1 MKDELIATACV
12 CCGCSSIAKSP
23 AVLMPFVADRAFGW
37 APVNIDSSWGLQTI
51 PEGRAYSL
59 CNSLFCRDCG
69 LIFLD
74 IRFDDGALSR
84 LYTGYR
90 DEEYTLM
97 REAYEPGYRIRN
109 EGFQHCISYLDDVE
123 NFLRPLLPKTLSVL
137 DWGGDTGVNT
147 PFKYGGNSIHVFD
160 ISEVESIPGVSR
172 VNLEEALEHSYD
184 LVVCSNV
191 LEHTPYPVVMLS
203 EISKVMNRNS
213 VLYLEVPYEVHMRTY
228 TTGTERLLAKRHWHE
243 HVNFFTDRALQ
254 SLVQSSGFE
263 VIKFEDKKISSTE
276 SEFYQF
282 FVACKLA
289 EQKC

>member
-90 DEEYTLM
+90 DEEYTLL

-109 EGFQHCISYLDDVE
+109 EGFQHGISYLDDVE
-123 NFLRPLLPKTLSVL
+123 KFLRPLLPKTLSVL

-147 PFKYGGNSIHVFD
+147 PFKDGGNCIRVFD

-172 VNLEEALEHSYD
+172 VNLEEAMEHSYD

-191 LEHTPYPVVMLS
+191 LEHMPYPAVMLS

-213 VLYLEVPYEVHMRTY
+213 VLYLEVPNEVHMRTY
-228 TTGTERLLAKRHWHE
+228 TTGPERLLAKRHWHE
-243 HVNFFTDRALQ
+243 HVNFFTSKSVQ
-254 SLVQSSGFE
+254 SLVRSSGLE
-263 VIKFEDKKISSTE
+263 VLKFEDKKISSGA
-276 SEFYQF
+276 SEFHQF
-282 FVACKLA
+282 FVACTLA
-289 EQKC
+289 K